1 MKTILLFVVFSFI
14 SINQVFPEEIPN
26 KGVITTVQDEL
37 QQWKGKSVFFRLD
50 KHMPS
55 QGEKIQSLW
64 KELDKKKQSE
74 PKPTEEEVSKLTKQI
89 IDLLKSSMKA
99 SIIPS
104 SKEWGAESDSLMR
117 EAEIAFADSLAQ
129 SHFQTAK
136 ELDLEARS
144 ISAQFSKK
152 MEAIESQKDSTLKEE
167 LQNQLLENAY
177 TAFSRWDSSCK
188 NFQKSKELSLAMG
201 DQLIASFADLD
212 AELAKAKELS
222 SDQNSIDKIKSQR
235 EKVSTAIELVK
246 QGKIREGFLLVEK
259 IRQETSQLIN
269 DTISPKVT
277 QEIQI
282 AEEKIKLA
290 EQAFLQLDPNV
301 EDEAFREEFHKAM
314 DFLGAAKESI
324 GFAKDLSKDERYS
337 ESIQQS
343 EEAGRLAYLA
353 EEMSISLL
361 EKQKTL
367 PRKKEIAE
375 VQVVEEKP
383 IEVDIDHPMLE
394 DGIDET
400 KTVPEKSETIV
411 EKSDTDS
418 PVNKKKTHKVSKKR
432 PRETLSKIAKL
443 HYGKASF
450 WRKIYK
456 ANRKKIKN
464 PNLIY
469 PNQIFILP

>member
-1 MKTILLFVVFSFI
+1 VKTILLLVVFSF
-14 SINQVFPEEIPN
+14 INQVFPEEVPY
-26 KGVITTVQDEL
+26 KGEKTTLQDEL
-37 QQWKGKSVFFRLD
+37 QHWKVKSVFFRLE
-50 KHMPS
+50 KHMSS

-64 KELDKKKQSE
+64 EELDKKKQSE
-74 PKPTEEEVSKLTKQI
+74 PKPSDEEVSKLTKQI

-129 SHFQTAK
+129 SDFLTAK

-152 MEAIESQKDSTLKEE
+152 METIEAERDPVVKEE
-167 LQNQLLENAY
+167 LWNQILENAY
-177 TAFSRWDSSCK
+177 TAFSKWDSSIK
-188 NFQKSKELSLAMG
+188 HFQKSKELSLAMG

-222 SDQNSIDKIKSQR
+222 SDQGSIDKIKSQR
-235 EKVSTAIELVK
+235 EKVATAIELVK
-246 QGKIREGFLLVEK
+246 QGKIRDAFLLIEK
-259 IRQETSQLIN
+259 IRQESSQLVN
-269 DTISPKVT
+269 DTISPKVS
-277 QEIQI
+277 QEIQL
-282 AEEKIKLA
+282 AEEKIKSA

-301 EDEAFREEFHKAM
+301 DDESFKEEFHKAM
-314 DFLGAAKESI
+314 DFLGAAKESL
-324 GFAKDLSKDERYS
+324 GFAKDLSKEDRYS
-337 ESIQQS
+337 ESMQHS

-353 EEMSISLL
+353 EEMSISLY
-361 EKQKTL
+361 EMQKKL

-383 IEVDIDHPMLE
+383 IEVDIDHPLE
-394 DGIDET
+394 DGIDDSKVISEKLENST
-400 KTVPEKSETIV
+400 EKTNPENSIT
-411 EKSDTDS
+411 
-418 PVNKKKTHKVSKKR
+418 KKKTHKVSKKK

-443 HYGKASF
+443 YYGKASF

-469 PNQIFILP
+469 PNQIFVLP